1 MVTMDEALINNKLDT
16 SSSGA
21 LFEEGVAPFLWEGGA
36 TLNFFW
42 NEGQSSKFNVV
53 ELTWSLHKWG

>member
-1 MVTMDEALINNKLDT
+1 MDEALINNKLDT

-42 NEGQSSKFNVV
+42 NEGQSSKFYVM
-53 ELTWSLHKWG
+53 EST